1 MTPVDCSASFRSQ
14 IVSFMPR
21 LRGYARLLTR
31 RADAADDLLQ
41 DTVMRALGAEAKF
54 IAGTNMRAW
63 LFTIMRNQH
72 ITTLRSR
79 RNIYTPMEDVPE
91 RTFST
96 PGDQQISVEFG
107 ELRNALM
114 QLSPAHR
121 EVLLLVAAVG
131 CTYEET
137 AEICGC
143 AIGTIKSR
151 LNRAKLEIAAC
162 LNGVSE
168 ADADAPAPADAG
180 YRALRSFATA
190 SATSSSPPLAAPW

>member
-1 MTPVDCSASFRSQ
+1 MTPADCTASFRSQ
-14 IVSFMPR
+14 VVSFMPK

-54 IAGTNMRAW
+54 IAGTNIRAW

-72 ITTLRSR
+72 ITTLRSH
-79 RNIYTPMEDVPE
+79 RNVYTPIDDVPE
-91 RTFST
+91 RSFGT
-96 PGDQQISVEFG
+96 PGDQLISVEFG
-107 ELRNALM
+107 ELRRALM

-131 CTYEET
+131 CTYEEA

-143 AIGTIKSR
+143 AVGTIKSR

-168 ADADAPAPADAG
+168 ADAAAPVPAEAG
-180 YRALRSFATA
+180 LSTARSA
-190 SATSSSPPLAAPW
+190 SATSSSRPLAAPW